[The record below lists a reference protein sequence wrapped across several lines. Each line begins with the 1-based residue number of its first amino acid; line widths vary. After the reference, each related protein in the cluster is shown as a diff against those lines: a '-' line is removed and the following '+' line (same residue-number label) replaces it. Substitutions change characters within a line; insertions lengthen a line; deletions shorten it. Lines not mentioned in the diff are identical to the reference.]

1 MTQPSETPRRF
12 RDVLDVA
19 EPVSVVR
26 PFRSPGPLATG
37 EAGEGRDVGAAAP
50 EGAAPAGLIDPGEAS
65 PEALDLSRALGLP
78 VTAADV
84 LHRVGRAADDDTRR
98 WLEPLLAHL
107 TPPDAMA
114 DRELCADRLARA
126 IRAGER
132 IAVFGDYDCD
142 GITSTAIVTGVLRA
156 LGGEALPFLAT
167 RQDGGYG
174 FSAPALARV
183 KASGAR
189 VLVTCDCGS
198 SDHERIAGAR
208 AAGIDVLVIDH
219 HLVPAEALP
228 AMAFLNPHRPECGF
242 PYKGLA
248 SCGLALSLVA
258 ALRKALGAKLDLR
271 HWLDLVAIGTVA
283 DVAPLTGDN
292 RVLVR
297 AGLAMLARGSRAGLR
312 ALAGHAKIDLGRGGL
327 TASDIAF
334 RIAPRLN
341 APGRLTDPDRALELL
356 MARDD
361 ASAWSLAAQVEQ
373 ITLERR
379 ALQERMIAEATA
391 DIEAGGWANEPAIV
405 LARQGWHVGVVGIVA
420 GRVASK
426 YGKPTIVIGLDGATG
441 RGSVR
446 GPSGFRL
453 HDALVA
459 CRSDLVAFGGHQ
471 AAAGVEVRTERLEAL
486 RAAWNQACTRPG
498 GLAAPPL
505 LQADVRLDERDDL
518 AAAADG
524 LGQLEPCGER
534 NPAPRVLVRGAKVAL
549 VREIKGHLKLEVH
562 AARGLVS
569 GFGFE
574 LGALAGAPPG
584 GASAPAPA
592 LPAEYQDT
600 APFAVGDRVDLVGL
614 LARDRWRGGDA
625 VELRIER
632 VLRSQ

>member
-19 EPVSVVR
+19 EPVSVPR
-26 PFRSPGPLATG
+26 PARP
-37 EAGEGRDVGAAAP
+37 AAAP
-50 EGAAPAGLIDPGEAS
+50 LPEGVAAAVPVQPGAPAPADLIDPGEAA
-65 PEALDLSRALGLP
+65 PAALELARTLGLA

-84 LHRVGRAADDDTRR
+84 LHRAGRADDPETRR

-114 DRELCADRLARA
+114 DRALCADRLARA
-126 IRAGER
+126 VRAGER
-132 IAVFGDYDCD
+132 VAVFGDYDCD

-156 LGGEALPFLAT
+156 LGGDAVPLLAT
-167 RQDGGYG
+167 RQEGGYG

-183 KASGAR
+183 RESGAR

-198 SDHERIAGAR
+198 SDHERIAAAR

-219 HLVPAEALP
+219 HLVPSEPLP

-242 PYKGLA
+242 PFKGLA
-248 SCGLALSLVA
+248 SCGLALSLAA
-258 ALRKALGAKLDLR
+258 ALRKELGAKLDLR

-297 AGLAMLARGSRAGLR
+297 AGLAMLARGSRPGLR
-312 ALAGHAKIDLGRGGL
+312 ALAGHAKIDLGRGL

-341 APGRLTDPDRALELL
+341 APGRLADPDRALALL
-356 MARDD
+356 MAGDD

-391 DIEAGGWANEPAIV
+391 DIEAGGWAADPAIV

-426 YGKPTIVIGLDGATG
+426 YGKPTIVIGLEGAVG

-453 HDALVA
+453 HDALTA
-459 CRSDLVAFGGHQ
+459 CSADLAAFGGHQ
-471 AAAGVEVRTERLEAL
+471 AAAGVEVRADRIEAL
-486 RAAWNQACTRPG
+486 RAAWNQACQRPG
-498 GLAAPPL
+498 GLAGPPAV
-505 LQADVRLDERDDL
+505 QADVRLDERDDL
-518 AAAADG
+518 ASAAGG
-524 LGQLEPCGER
+524 LEQLEPCGEHNR
-534 NPAPRVLVRGAKVAL
+534 APRVLLRGAKVLA
-549 VREIKGHLKLEVH
+549 VREIKGHLKLEVQ
-562 AARGLVS
+562 AARGMVS
-569 GFGFE
+569 AFGFE
-574 LGALAGAPPG
+574 LGALAGASPGPG
-584 GASAPAPA
+584 GTPAPA
-592 LPAEYQDT
+592 LPSEHEGM
-600 APFAVGDRVDLVGL
+600 APLGAGERVDLVGL
-614 LARDRWRGGDA
+614 FARDRWRGGDA

-632 VLRSQ
+632 VLRAR